1 MSEIKQPARKSIS
14 QNELR
19 KVMLEQKKKLLQ
31 TVKKI
36 DSPLAKYSKD
46 GQLSCIL
53 CGSIVRSEAI
63 WNVHINSKQHK
74 ENILN
79 AKRKREDNLT
89 KSKGSESTNT
99 SEECTK
105 VSHSSEPPK
114 KKRKDAS
121 LPANFFDA
129 DIKNVPTDANSAKAS
144 KPKTLLIS
152 EYNDSED
159 EDVES
164 ENTEMKNSEGGDEK
178 SSVKDRPA
186 ETLPEGFFDDP
197 VLDAKV
203 RNVEYKDPIEEEWE
217 RFQRAIKEEATVSAQ
232 IIMEDQEEA
241 IAERQIHEIEE
252 QMRNWSRVIDLEK
265 KKEEVNAIGGK
276 VSGDDDDCSS
286 SANEEEFEEYLDWR
300 AVLSY

>member
-1 MSEIKQPARKSIS
+1 MASNSNPTRKTIS
-14 QNELR
+14 QSELR
-19 KVMLEQKKKLLQ
+19 KIMLEQKKKLLQ
-31 TVKKI
+31 NTKKI

-53 CGSIVRSEAI
+53 CGSIVRSEAV
-63 WNVHINSKQHK
+63 WNVHINGKQHK

-79 AKRKREDNLT
+79 SKKRRDDQLRVKDPGSTLAKLNA
-89 KSKGSESTNT
+89 GSSDEP
-99 SEECTK
+99 
-105 VSHSSEPPK
+105 PPK
-114 KKRKDAS
+114 KHRTAS
-121 LPANFFDA
+121 ALPSNFFDCGA
-129 DIKNVPTDANSAKAS
+129 KTLSDEGTSTTPKNILMNDYTSDAEESGESIEIKNAVKEDDKKVP
-144 KPKTLLIS
+144 
-152 EYNDSED
+152 
-159 EDVES
+159 
-164 ENTEMKNSEGGDEK
+164 
-178 SSVKDRPA
+178 KDRNH

-265 KKEEVNAIGGK
+265 KREEVNS
-276 VSGDDDDCSS
+276 SGVKIKAEDDESSS

-300 AVLSY
+300 AKQS